1 MAHQV
6 AYPGRLI
13 AVEGSR
19 GKDSDAAAAT
29 VSDALKAAGVEAAI
43 SRFDASGLFGEL
55 AAAARG
61 DRHVSIRALTL
72 VYAADLAFRLRWE
85 IRPILEAGGVVIA
98 VPYVET
104 AVAFGVSCGLS
115 EAWIRELL
123 RFAAKPDFRVRTEER
138 KRERGWKARFDRGY
152 AEYCV
157 AMLESSAPKLPTKRA
172 RRDAVALL
180 DRSKGRTVY
189 RMTEKRVDDLVKAV
203 TGSRRGVKRRSASKP
218 RSART

>member
-1 MAHQV
+1 MAEQIE
-6 AYPGRLI
+6 YPGRLI

-19 GKDSDAAAAT
+19 GKDTAAAAAT

-61 DRHVSIRALTL
+61 DRHISTRALTL

-85 IRPILEAGGVVIA
+85 IRPVLEAGGVVIA

-115 EAWIRELL
+115 EEWIRELL
-123 RFAAKPDFRVRTEER
+123 RFAAKPDLRARSEEH
-138 KRERGWKARFDRGY
+138 KRDRGWKARFDRGY

-157 AMLESSAPKLPTKRA
+157 AMLESSAPKVATKRA

-180 DRSKGRTVY
+180 DRRKGRKVY
-189 RMTEKRVDDLVKAV
+189 SLTGTGVTDLVKAV
-203 TGSRRGVKRRSASKP
+203 TGSRRGAQRRSASKP
-218 RSART
+218 RSARR